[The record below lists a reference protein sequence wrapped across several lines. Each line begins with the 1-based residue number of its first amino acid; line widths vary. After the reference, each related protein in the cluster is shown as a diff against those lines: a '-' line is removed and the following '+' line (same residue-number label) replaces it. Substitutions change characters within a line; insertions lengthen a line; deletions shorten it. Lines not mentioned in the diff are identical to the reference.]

1 MDPARHAR
9 EGGMSARAAAAA
21 AAYSPGKLGHM
32 TSSHLDAPDRT
43 DLADPEQAAA
53 DPVREAVRDAARR
66 ARTASRELALL
77 TADRKNALLLAAAD
91 ALVAAEAQILEA
103 NARDISEQA
112 DAGTGE
118 AMLDRLRLS
127 AERIEGIAGGLRQV
141 AALADPVGAVTRGS
155 TRPNGLQLRQIRVP
169 LGVVG
174 MIYEGRP
181 NVTVDA
187 FGLAFKSGN
196 AALLRGSRSARN
208 SNEALVEVLRGALAE
223 HGLPVDAAQLLP
235 SEDRSSVTHLIQA
248 RGLVDVV
255 IPRGGA
261 GLIQNI
267 VDNAKVPAIETGTGN
282 CHLYIHGDADLDEAI
297 GLLLNGKTRRCSV
310 CNATET
316 VLLDAALGDA
326 AVDRVVGALQAAGV
340 VVHGDREG
348 LVPADDV
355 DWGEEYLSMDIA
367 LKVVDGVDGAIEH
380 IARWSSGHTEAVSTR
395 SIEVA
400 DQFCARVDA
409 AAVMVNASTAWTDGE
424 MFGFGAE
431 IGISTQ
437 KLHARGPMGLE
448 ELTSTKWIAHGQG
461 HVRP

>member
-1 MDPARHAR
+1 MNAP
-9 EGGMSARAAAAA
+9 AAALSAP
-21 AAYSPGKLGHM
+21 YCPGKLARM
-32 TSSHLDAPDRT
+32 TSSSLDVTERT
-43 DLADPEQAAA
+43 DPASAEPAAA
-53 DPVREAVRDAARR
+53 DPVREAVREAAGR
-66 ARTASRELALL
+66 ARAASRELALL
-77 TADRKNALLLAAAD
+77 TTDAKDALLLAAAD
-91 ALVAAEAQILEA
+91 ALVAAAPHILEA
-103 NARDISEQA
+103 NARDIAEQA
-112 DAGTGE
+112 AEGTGE
-118 AMLDRLRLS
+118 AMLDRLRLTV
-127 AERIEGIAGGLRQV
+127 ERIDGIAGGLRQV
-141 AALADPVGAVTRGS
+141 AALPDPVGTVTRGGV
-155 TRPNGLQLRQIRVP
+155 RPNGLQLRQIRVP

-196 AALLRGSRSARN
+196 AALLRGSRSARH
-208 SNEALVEVLRGALAE
+208 SNEALVAVLRGILAE
-223 HGLPVDAAQLLP
+223 HGQPVDAAQLLP

-261 GLIQNI
+261 GLIQA
-267 VDNAKVPAIETGTGN
+267 VVENAKVPAIETGTGN

-297 GLLLNGKTRRCSV
+297 ELLLNGKTRRCSV

-316 VLLDAALGDA
+316 VLIDSALGEAAVERVIAALRD
-326 AVDRVVGALQAAGV
+326 AGV
-340 VVHGDREG
+340 TIHGDREG

-355 DWGEEYLSMDIA
+355 DWGEEYLSLDIA
-367 LKVVDGVDGAIEH
+367 LKVVDGVDEAIEH
-380 IARWSSGHTEAVSTR
+380 IARWSSGHTEAISTR
-395 SIEVA
+395 SIDVA
-400 DQFCARVDA
+400 DRFCARVDA

-448 ELTSTKWIAHGQG
+448 ELTSTKWIANGKG